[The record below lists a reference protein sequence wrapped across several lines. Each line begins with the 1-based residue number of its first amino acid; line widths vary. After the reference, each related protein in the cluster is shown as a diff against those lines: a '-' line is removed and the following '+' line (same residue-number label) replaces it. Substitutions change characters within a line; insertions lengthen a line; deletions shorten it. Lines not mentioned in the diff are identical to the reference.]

1 MSEPSRSHES
11 EDEEPLPPP
20 TGTLFLCT
28 LYLAALAG
36 MWGAMYLIM
45 LAR

>member
-1 MSEPSRSHES
+1 MSEGHEDLPT
-11 EDEEPLPPP
+11 EEEPPPP
-20 TGTLFLCT
+20 TGTLFLMT

-45 LAR
+45 LGR

>member
-1 MSEPSRSHES
+1 MSEGHEDLPP
-11 EDEEPLPPP
+11 EEEPPPP
-20 TGTLFLCT
+20 TGTLFLMT

>member
-1 MSEPSRSHES
+1 MNESHQDLRR
-11 EDEEPLPPP
+11 DEEPPPP
-20 TGTLFLCT
+20 TGTLFLMT

>member
-1 MSEPSRSHES
+1 MSEGHE
-11 EDEEPLPPP
+11 DLPQEEAPPPP
-20 TGTLFLCT
+20 TGTLFLMT

-45 LAR
+45 LGR

>member
-1 MSEPSRSHES
+1 MSQHLDDDGQPY
-11 EDEEPLPPP
+11 PAP

-36 MWGAMYLIM
+36 MWGAMYLI
-45 LAR
+45 LLGR